1 MTTFLLES
9 GFDGLDLAIL
19 NELQQNGRV
28 SVADLARKIHLSQP
42 AVHNRMKRLEREG
55 IIREYVALVDRES
68 AGYDLMCFIRVTVQP
83 HSRDVFCDIQRILSE
98 MPAVL
103 ECYRTA
109 GSHDLLMKV
118 VMRDHKALDR
128 FLAETL
134 MAIPGI
140 DRIDTDVVL
149 NEVKST
155 TALELKKKL

>member
-55 IIREYVALVDRES
+55 IIQEYVALVDRES
-68 AGYDLMCFIRVTVQP
+68 AGYDLMCFIRVTLQP
-83 HSRDVFCDIQRILSE
+83 HSREVFCEVQHTLNAI
-98 MPAVL
+98 PAVL

-109 GSHDLLMKV
+109 GTHDLLMKV
-118 VMRDHKALDR
+118 VMRDHKELHR
-128 FLAETL
+128 FINETL
-134 MAIPGI
+134 MTIPGI

-149 NEVKST
+149 DEVKST
-155 TALELKKKL
+155 TVLQLKKKS